1 MISGEESHLSLIRKL
16 LGPELVIVML
26 TMPEDQIKRRLQ
38 RRHFHK
44 EDAKLVDILMVI
56 HDSDNFEFKILL
68 QRIGNSIEKIEA
80 DEENVVT
87 VEVKEGMTEEE
98 IMELVLQRVE
108 GDLPLKEDLSGNLDN
123 ND

>member
-1 MISGEESHLSLIRKL
+1 MTPGEESHLSLIRKL
-16 LGPELVIVML
+16 LGSELVIVML

-56 HDSDNFEFKILL
+56 HDSDNFEFKMLL

>member
-1 MISGEESHLSLIRKL
+1 MSLIRKL

-56 HDSDNFEFKILL
+56 HDSDNFEFKMLL

-87 VEVKEGMTEEE
+87 VEVKEGITEEE

-108 GDLPLKEDLSGNLDN
+108 GDLPLKEDLSGNLDI